1 VTDFVT
7 ASQLDPI
14 LEQVEA
20 LHDLAG
26 RVQATMITM
35 FLQGLRSFLMVAAY
49 RKNST
54 LAQRLGT
61 VETRIHALI
70 PMAEQ
75 WGNIGR
81 VERSAI
87 SDILPV

>member
-1 VTDFVT
+1 
-7 ASQLDPI
+7 
-14 LEQVEA
+14 
-20 LHDLAG
+20 
-26 RVQATMITM
+26 
-35 FLQGLRSFLMVAAY
+35 MVAAY
-49 RKNST
+49 RKTST

-81 VERSAI
+81 VERLAI
-87 SDILPV
+87 NDILPL

>member
-1 VTDFVT
+1 
-7 ASQLDPI
+7 
-14 LEQVEA
+14 
-20 LHDLAG
+20 
-26 RVQATMITM
+26 M

-49 RKNST
+49 RKTST

-61 VETRIHALI
+61 VETRILALI

-81 VERSAI
+81 VERAAI
-87 SDILPV
+87 SEILAI

>member
-1 VTDFVT
+1 MDFVT
-7 ASQLDPI
+7 SSQLDPI

-20 LHDLAG
+20 LYDLASH
-26 RVQATMITM
+26 VQATMITM

-49 RKNST
+49 KKSST

-61 VETRIHALI
+61 VETRILALI

-75 WGNIGR
+75 WVNIGR

>member
-1 VTDFVT
+1 
-7 ASQLDPI
+7 
-14 LEQVEA
+14 
-20 LHDLAG
+20 
-26 RVQATMITM
+26 MIMM

-49 RKNST
+49 KKDSSF
-54 LAQRLGT
+54 AQRLGS

-75 WGNIGR
+75 WDNIGR

-87 SDILPV
+87 REILAV